1 MNSSIPKWA
10 QKFEYELLSGQAH
23 LSIGYLTVHAD
34 LVSAMVLRSIVY
46 ANYDEYAVTRTPQPT
61 QNILNLI
68 EVFDMATW
76 TTLAMFLLI
85 FTVLSFIFARVYN
98 GLDANQCRRVSFL
111 EIFIVLFSGFTE
123 PDPVAWFSKQC
134 KGGLLLILMWS
145 LFGFFMTAS
154 YSSML
159 LSSLTLPSFEK
170 VVQEARDILDLQKTI
185 IVDPHDDDGYSLER
199 LKEIFPEDVALW
211 ANDHKVVLLFET
223 LADIEDGV
231 INFGKVYLA
240 SKRSILEQSI
250 FNKYLTQIRFSTY
263 PITYGRN
270 DDTLYV
276 GKGFP
281 WTDLILDDMLRM
293 FSGGVF
299 HHYFYDGISVERL
312 QLLKPRS
319 IPESSYVNA
328 VITLEQ
334 IMFIFWFWM
343 AGLFLGGFIFC
354 LERAQCPGW
363 SCK

>member
-1 MNSSIPKWA
+1 
-10 QKFEYELLSGQAH
+10 
-23 LSIGYLTVHAD
+23 
-34 LVSAMVLRSIVY
+34 MVLRSIVY

-134 KGGLLLILMWS
+134 KG
-145 LFGFFMTAS
+145 
-154 YSSML
+154 
-159 LSSLTLPSFEK
+159 
-170 VVQEARDILDLQKTI
+170 
-185 IVDPHDDDGYSLER
+185 DGYSLER

-250 FNKYLTQIRFSTY
+250 FNKYLTQI
-263 PITYGRN
+263 
-270 DDTLYV
+270 
-276 GKGFP
+276 
-281 WTDLILDDMLRM
+281 
-293 FSGGVF
+293 
-299 HHYFYDGISVERL
+299 
-312 QLLKPRS
+312 
-319 IPESSYVNA
+319 
-328 VITLEQ
+328 
-334 IMFIFWFWM
+334 
-343 AGLFLGGFIFC
+343 
-354 LERAQCPGW
+354 
-363 SCK
+363 